1 MTSRIFTGATYTCA
15 VAATPEE
22 TLADEQRRRLPAAV
36 AAIGAA
42 ILSLVGSIVA
52 IAGDSEFPAVHVLSA
67 LGERLASNP
76 PEPGLKAR
84 QVLYLNDHLFQQAGP
99 LQQIG
104 AAVITA
110 VTVAAMAFAL
120 AYLYRATYARRPE
133 VGRAT
138 IFVIVA
144 GGVLV
149 ALPGI
154 ASGTALALEARSFAD
169 SSQQTAEAA
178 REVFRSPV
186 VISGVYL
193 KEFGGLLLGLGFVLL
208 SLKAMSVGLLT
219 RFMGV
224 LGIIVG
230 VISIL
235 PLGRSLPFVQMLWLI
250 ALGMLFLHK
259 WAGSQGLPPA
269 WSSGEAR
276 PWPSQQ
282 ELREARL
289 ARQEERTGSRGESK
303 PAGRKQAAG
312 RDEDAGRDEEAP
324 ASSNGKGRGR
334 PSVPKTPAPKAPERP
349 AHSSS
354 KKKKRRRR

>member
-1 MTSRIFTGATYTCA
+1 M
-15 VAATPEE
+15 AATPEE
-22 TLADEQRRRLPAAV
+22 TLADEQRRRIPAAV

-52 IAGDSEFPAVHVLSA
+52 IAGDSEFPVVHLLSA
-67 LGERLASNP
+67 LSEQLASNP
-76 PEPGLKAR
+76 PELGLKAR

-99 LQQIG
+99 LEQAG
-104 AAVITA
+104 SAAITA
-110 VTVAAMAFAL
+110 VTAAAMAFAL

-138 IFVIVA
+138 VIVIIA
-144 GGVLV
+144 GGALV
-149 ALPGI
+149 ALPGLI
-154 ASGTALALEARSFAD
+154 SGLALALEARSFAD

-178 REVFRSPV
+178 RDVFRSPV
-186 VISGVYL
+186 LLSGLYL

-259 WAGSQGLPPA
+259 WGGAQGLPPA
-269 WSSGEAR
+269 WSTGEAR

-282 ELREARL
+282 ALREARL
-289 ARQEERTGSRGESK
+289 ERQAERSGARGESK
-303 PAGRKQAAG
+303 PSGRGGAATSEK
-312 RDEDAGRDEEAP
+312 DP
-324 ASSNGKGRGR
+324 SASSNGRDRGH
-334 PSVPKTPAPKAPERP
+334 PGIPETPAPEKPQRP

-354 KKKKRRRR
+354 KKKKRKRR